1 MFRGRQLFRLR
12 RRANLV
18 GGGLRSRTR
27 YFDADYAGSV
37 ARNFTKSALQ
47 SDRQR
52 PGYLVEKRNVNGRL
66 VSRKGVAAGC
76 VHGASARRVRRSL
89 LCANFSTHCGFR
101 HMHILRCWWPP
112 RSTLPQY
119 PTWFVLHR
127 DLSHHVR
134 CYAAVSL
141 VFR

>member
-76 VHGASARRVRRSL
+76 VHGASASRVRRSL
-89 LCANFSTHCGFR
+89 
-101 HMHILRCWWPP
+101 
-112 RSTLPQY
+112 
-119 PTWFVLHR
+119 
-127 DLSHHVR
+127 HVR
-134 CYAAVSL
+134 KFFNALRFSAHAHASLLVATAQGTAAVPN
-141 VFR
+141 